1 MIELLKD
8 EDLINKVG
16 GRFRL
21 TALIQKRWREL
32 LLGARPMIEPGD
44 MTPLEIVVQEIHE
57 GKIGYKD
64 AEMAGAAD
72 E

>member
-8 EDLINKVG
+8 EDLIAKVG

-21 TALIQKRWREL
+21 AALVQKRWREL
-32 LLGARPMIEPGD
+32 LLGARPMIEPGT
-44 MTPLEIVVQEIHE
+44 MTPLEVVVQEIHE
-57 GKIGYKD
+57 GKIEYKD
-64 AEMAGAAD
+64 AEYTPTVD